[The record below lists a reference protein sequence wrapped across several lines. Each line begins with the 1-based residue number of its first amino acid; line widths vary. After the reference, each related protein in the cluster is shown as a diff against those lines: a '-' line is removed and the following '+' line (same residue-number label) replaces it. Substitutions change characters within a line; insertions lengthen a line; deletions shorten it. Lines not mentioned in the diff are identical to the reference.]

1 MSPCSLSNQGGGY
14 SSEKEPCVTAA
25 RPNPP
30 EEGIRLRL
38 RCCHRGNALRA
49 ALELAPSSQPARV
62 TPLFVHLI
70 LGTDNITTVK
80 ELRFG
85 EQEPDFLQPVTSR
98 GIPSVAAP
106 SP

>member
-1 MSPCSLSNQGGGY
+1 M
-14 SSEKEPCVTAA
+14 
-25 RPNPP
+25 
-30 EEGIRLRL
+30 EGIRL

-49 ALELAPSSQPARV
+49 VLELVPSEQPARV

-70 LGTDNITTVK
+70 PGTDNITTLK

-98 GIPSVAAP
+98 GIRSVAAL